1 MLQYDTIIQN
11 YISYCNLMATGSINM
26 TNSYRLIDM
35 NKYVG
40 SKMMLSEISIMKT
53 KSADK

>member
-1 MLQYDTIIQN
+1 
-11 YISYCNLMATGSINM
+11 MATGSINM
-26 TNSYRLIDM
+26 TNIYRLIDM

-40 SKMMLSEISIMKT
+40 SKMMLSEMSIMKT